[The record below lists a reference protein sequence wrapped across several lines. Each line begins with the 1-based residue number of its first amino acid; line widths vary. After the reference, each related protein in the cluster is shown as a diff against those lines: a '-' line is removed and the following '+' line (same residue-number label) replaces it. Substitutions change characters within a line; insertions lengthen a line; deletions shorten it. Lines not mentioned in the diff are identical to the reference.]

1 MLASQNPL
9 SLTDRPHQLFAD
21 APPMLAPPLNIA
33 NPPPMAAPPLM
44 SKFGFVQN
52 KLKVIPLV
60 DVPPPMGFPPPPMG
74 MRPPP
79 PPPVMGNIIPP
90 PPSKLVVL
98 YCLA

>member
-44 SKFGFVQN
+44 SKFQFIQN
-52 KLKVIPLV
+52 KLETIPL
-60 DVPPPMGFPPPPMG
+60 
-74 MRPPP
+74 
-79 PPPVMGNIIPP
+79 
-90 PPSKLVVL
+90 
-98 YCLA
+98 